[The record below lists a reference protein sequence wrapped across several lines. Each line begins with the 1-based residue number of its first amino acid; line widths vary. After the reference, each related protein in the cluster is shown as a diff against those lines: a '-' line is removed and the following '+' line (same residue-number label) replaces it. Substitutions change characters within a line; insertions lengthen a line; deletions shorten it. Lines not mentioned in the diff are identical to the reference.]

1 MKIVATTVDRMMKVT
16 VIKSNY
22 NSRDNN
28 IISDDDNGWRGYE
41 KKTKKIN
48 GQTFHRIMLK

>member
-28 IISDDDNGWRGYE
+28 ITNDDDNGWRGYE